1 MCQQNTI
8 KENKNSFKQIVY
20 YNEVVNVKVR
30 KSVNYQK
37 AKQNNKT
44 IDNNIK

>member
-37 AKQNNKT
+37 AKKKKKINK
-44 IDNNIK
+44 